1 MSINEIIASEQEK
14 QQVEIVPGSPEDYNL
29 IRYSSVPDETP
40 SWLMYPYIPF
50 GMITVVHGYPGS
62 GKSSMLL
69 DLVARATR
77 GEVLPDGSRLPG
89 PIAAV
94 YQCTESGSLSVTK
107 QMLVNAGA
115 DIDRVASIGG
125 SFLTINDVRLQR
137 AVKELDAKILVIDPL
152 QNFFESDMTNAQ
164 SVRRELDAIGRFAV
178 ETGCAV
184 ILIGHFT
191 KKETSEAQYQ
201 GMGSADLAAIA
212 RSILHVRRMSERSPL
227 RFIRQVKCNIAP
239 EGEDFGFELV
249 GLGTVKWIGPIDADE
264 TEELEIEVKTSRSTK
279 LNAAMDYLY
288 TLLENN
294 DLNSLDAM
302 EQMKAQGFS
311 TATIRRAKQELGVKS
326 VRMPSQNWAWRLYHE
341 ETYSLQG
348 QKSST

>member
-1 MSINEIIASEQEK
+1 MTIHQITLTEK
-14 QQVEIVPGSPEDYNL
+14 ENQKSEIVPGSADDYSL

-40 SWLMYPYIPF
+40 SWLMYPFIPF
-50 GMITVVHGYPGS
+50 GMITVVQGYPGS

-69 DLVARATR
+69 DLIARASR
-77 GEVLPDGSRLPG
+77 GEVLPDGSRLPS
-89 PIAAV
+89 PVSTV

-107 QMLVNAGA
+107 QMLVSAGA
-115 DIDRVASIGG
+115 DIDKVASIGG

-137 AVKELDAKILVIDPL
+137 AVRELDAKILVIDPL

-184 ILIGHFT
+184 ILVGHFT

-239 EGEDFGFELV
+239 EGDDFGFELV
-249 GLGTVKWIGPIDADE
+249 GLGSVKWIGPIETDE
-264 TEELEIEVKTSRSTK
+264 KEELEIEARLSRSTK

-288 TLLENN
+288 SLLEDE
-294 DLNSLDAM
+294 DLNSIDAM
-302 EQMKAQGFS
+302 ERMKAQGFS

-326 VRMPSQNWAWRLYHE
+326 VRLPSQNWAWHLSQE
-341 ETYSLQG
+341 KVLSL
-348 QKSST
+348 

>member
-1 MSINEIIASEQEK
+1 MPKHEKTPVETGKQPVEIIH
-14 QQVEIVPGSPEDYNL
+14 GSLEDYKL

-40 SWLMYPYIPF
+40 RWLMYPYIPF

-69 DLVARATR
+69 DLIARATR
-77 GEVLPDGSRLPG
+77 GEVLPDGSRLPES
-89 PIAAV
+89 IAAV

-115 DIDRVASIGG
+115 DIDKVASIGG

-137 AVKELDAKILVIDPL
+137 AVRELDASILVIDPL
-152 QNFFESDMTNAQ
+152 QNFFESGMTNAQ
-164 SVRRELDAIGRFAV
+164 SVRRELDTIGRFAV

-184 ILIGHFT
+184 ILVGHFT

-212 RSILHVRRMSERSPL
+212 RSILHVRRMSERSSL

-239 EGEDFGFELV
+239 EGEDYGFELV
-249 GLGTVKWIGPIDADE
+249 GLGFVNWIGPIESDE
-264 TEELEIEVKTSRSTK
+264 TEELEIEAKSAHSSK
-279 LNAAMDYLY
+279 LNAAMDYLSS
-288 TLLENN
+288 LLEND
-294 DLNSLDAM
+294 DLKSLEAM

-311 TATIRRAKQELGVKS
+311 TATIRRTKQDLGVRS
-326 VRMPSQNWAWRLYHE
+326 VRLPSQSWACHLPYE
-341 ETYSLQG
+341 DSIPIATQD
-348 QKSST
+348 K